1 MWIDRSCSDQI
12 SEAVKTRPVVL
23 ITGLRQSG
31 KSSLLRHLFPE
42 AVYVTLDDLMTAR
55 EAKEN
60 PKHFLKKLVKETRVI
75 IDEIQYA
82 PDLLRELKMIID
94 ENRDISGQWIITG
107 SQKFSLMNCVCE
119 SLAGRISI
127 IELSTLS
134 TAELKNKGINFSVE
148 EAVQRGGFPELWKN
162 RDLNSQFFY
171 RDYIKT
177 YIERDVRNILSVG
190 DLNSFQKFIQL
201 LALRSANMLNFSELA
216 KDSSISPNTAKSWIS
231 VLESSGVI
239 SVVQPYFENMG
250 KRLIKSPKVFF
261 SDTGLLCNLLRLG
274 SDVSIW
280 EHPLIGQIWENYVVS
295 EILKTVPLYPDTSV
309 YYYRDSNGVE
319 IDALVIRNMT
329 IYAVEAKSAEIV
341 NENKLN
347 FNKVLPLFENR
358 KYKTEA
364 IVAAPV
370 TQGRIT
376 LGKYTYV
383 NPGMESIFCF

>member
-1 MWIDRSCSDQI
+1 
-12 SEAVKTRPVVL
+12 
-23 ITGLRQSG
+23 
-31 KSSLLRHLFPE
+31 
-42 AVYVTLDDLMTAR
+42 
-55 EAKEN
+55 
-60 PKHFLKKLVKETRVI
+60 
-75 IDEIQYA
+75 
-82 PDLLRELKMIID
+82 
-94 ENRDISGQWIITG
+94 
-107 SQKFSLMNCVCE
+107 
-119 SLAGRISI
+119 
-127 IELSTLS
+127 
-134 TAELKNKGINFSVE
+134 NKGINFSVE